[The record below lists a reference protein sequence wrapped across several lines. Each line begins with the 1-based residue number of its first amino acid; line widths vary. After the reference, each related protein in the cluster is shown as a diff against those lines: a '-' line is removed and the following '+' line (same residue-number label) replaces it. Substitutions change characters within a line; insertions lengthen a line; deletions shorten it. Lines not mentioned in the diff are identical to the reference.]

1 MLLNTCNQ
9 VDFSILFMHSPVVHV
24 NPRSFPAEAAADH
37 VHPGFYPFPP
47 LAAPFT
53 GKGFIAGTLKS
64 LKDRFFYREPVF
76 CEAHGKY
83 FF

>member
-24 NPRSFPAEAAADH
+24 NPRSFPAAAASDQDSSDLLP
-37 VHPGFYPFPP
+37 VPS
-47 LAAPFT
+47 AAEPFT

-64 LKDRFFYREPVF
+64 FKDRFFYREPVF
-76 CEAHGKY
+76 CEARGKY

>member
-24 NPRSFPAEAAADH
+24 NPRSFPAAAAADH

-47 LAAPFT
+47 LPNR
-53 GKGFIAGTLKS
+53 LQERDS
-64 LKDRFFYREPVF
+64 LPVP
-76 CEAHGKY
+76 
-83 FF
+83 